1 MLNYLLNE
9 KKCICGRDI
18 NDSSEEYKKLVELK
32 KSLEKTSNYTIKN
45 SISSFISSN
54 KANFTSILYDNLIE
68 KSKEINKEQGEI
80 EIREE
85 NIKEINKKLS
95 GKDVGNIINEL
106 NRNLLD
112 SERRISA
119 LEDEKIRISREI
131 GEIEKSIKNLEKE

>member
-54 KANFTSILYDNLIE
+54 KTNFTSILYDNLIE
-68 KSKEINKEQGEI
+68 KSKET
-80 EIREE
+80 
-85 NIKEINKKLS
+85 
-95 GKDVGNIINEL
+95 
-106 NRNLLD
+106 
-112 SERRISA
+112 
-119 LEDEKIRISREI
+119 
-131 GEIEKSIKNLEKE
+131 IKNKVKLRLEKRI